1 MNFPRRLLGKIVEVS
16 WVDPCE
22 ARLEIDALKT
32 GRAAL
37 ASWVEYGKVHD
48 ISDGVVIIAHSL
60 STKAGMPD
68 NAAPNE
74 LSYTAIPEV
83 LIERITVYEALK
95 ET

>member
-1 MNFPRRLLGKIVEVS
+1 MNVPRRLIGKIVEVQ
-16 WVDPCE
+16 WMDPCE
-22 ARLEIDALKT
+22 ARLEIDAFKV

-37 ASWVEYGKVHD
+37 ASWIEYGKVHD
-48 ISDGVVIIAHSL
+48 ITEGVVVIAHSL

-83 LIERITVYEALK
+83 LIEKITVYEAIK